1 MTSNHRKDVIALL
14 AIGAAAAALI
24 AWLIAR
30 SARGGTSDPLAAVPV
45 DSFLVATLDVRALA
59 TSPIGEAIAGDGGV
73 RTGAMFGVDSIEATC
88 GFDPLPH
95 VRAIALTVPEGE
107 THGDLGFAATGDLA
121 SSSLETCA
129 KTVIAKRG
137 GHATTR
143 QSGSFTVISSDD
155 ARSGAL
161 AFRDGG
167 PFLVGN
173 GAWLEAMID
182 ATEGRRPS
190 MASAGS
196 DAHHVLRADLATLEP
211 GDSAVV
217 ASAIVPRELRDRVR
231 SEMEIA
237 GDEAKLGPSI
247 DGVLAVASV
256 GLALHAGRAGEDTR
270 VTLEIRCDGDA
281 AEAACE
287 KVEKM
292 VLHFRLGWSGDLR
305 LRLVGLGPLIDG
317 LETQRTG
324 ATLLVRTHARASD
337 LAHALS
343 RIASMQAHAKPGSPS
358 TGPEQPDEVV
368 KPAPSPSSRP

>member
-1 MTSNHRKDVIALL
+1 
-14 AIGAAAAALI
+14 
-24 AWLIAR
+24 
-30 SARGGTSDPLAAVPV
+30 VPV

-59 TSPIGEAIAGDGGV
+59 ESPIGEAIAGEKGE
-73 RTGAMFGVDSIEATC
+73 RTGALFGVDSIAATC

-95 VRAIALTVPEGE
+95 VRSIALTVPEGE

-121 SSSLETCA
+121 SSALESCA
-129 KTVIAKRG
+129 KAVIAKRG
-137 GHATTR
+137 GHATAR
-143 QSGSFTVISSDD
+143 QSGSFTVVSSDD
-155 ARSGAL
+155 AKSGAL

-167 PFLVGN
+167 PFLAGS

-182 ATEGRRPS
+182 ATEGRRSS
-190 MASAGS
+190 MASAGA
-196 DAHHVLRADLATLEP
+196 DAHQVLRADLATREP
-211 GDSAVV
+211 GGAALV
-217 ASAIVPRELRDRVR
+217 ASAIVPRDLRDRVR
-231 SEMEIA
+231 GEMENA
-237 GDEAKLGPSI
+237 GDATKLGPSI

-270 VTLEIRCDGDA
+270 VTLEVRCDGDA

-324 ATLLVRTHARASD
+324 ATLLVRAHAPASD

-343 RIASMQAHAKPGSPS
+343 RVASMQSRGKPGPPS
-358 TGPEQPDEVV
+358 TRPEPDQVV
-368 KPAPSPSSRP
+368 KPAPSHP